1 MDTKAPIR
9 WRGAPRPDW
18 LSYASSGCSS
28 ITFVAGEVK
37 AFLTIP
43 QFLSNGKEREGG
55 GFPCEGDESAAEPS
69 PSRLLCCRDE
79 SVTEPSPSRLR
90 RATFSVVASL
100 YLIKLSPGQFDSQRE
115 RQVSTALRSCTKSC
129 LPLRGRCPSAHTG
142 AERATFCPYRAA
154 KGWGEEGSVSFIS
167 RLLWKPLTRLR
178 SVYLANNA
186 ALSEALSNIRLFGRL
201 YSSSASRMISRS
213 QSGAFF
219 TI

>member
-37 AFLTIP
+37 GFLPIP
-43 QFLSNGKEREGG
+43 QFLSNGKERKTKNRHAPKHAAVLSKSLAEFR
-55 GFPCEGDESAAEPS
+55 FPQKTEVNQIIFSPAKKGWPGPSAGEKMPLAERVCS
-69 PSRLLCCRDE
+69 PKG
-79 SVTEPSPSRLR
+79 
-90 RATFSVVASL
+90 RA
-100 YLIKLSPGQFDSQRE
+100 RE
-115 RQVSTALRSCTKSC
+115 RSASPVLEPCSAYRVSKWQSHLDT
-129 LPLRGRCPSAHTG
+129 
-142 AERATFCPYRAA
+142 
-154 KGWGEEGSVSFIS
+154 
-167 RLLWKPLTRLR
+167 
-178 SVYLANNA
+178 LA
-186 ALSEALSNIRLFGRL
+186 SEAVPKRPL